1 MFTVKATYR
10 GETRKFTFTDTY
22 AFPSFLQ
29 LYNQLYRVFPHLSH
43 SYFLSKL
50 LFSPNSSP
58 SRILVARE
66 VHNADEYMTAIS
78 NPSLAGRWP
87 SPMLKF
93 SVFDESPHKPPFA
106 GDLGQMRWSSPNW
119 DDQLSPMAR
128 PRLSLDPLSSP
139 RPTLLGFPPPPI
151 LFSSP
156 ARPQTLAPMDVDQF
170 AFPTR
175 SPSPQPR
182 HQPQWANQTLTAFLT
197 ATFGSN
203 FLEQQNM
210 PSQPLQNGFGRSFV
224 PPMPCMYHN
233 CAKCFKLFQG
243 PWQSCQKCARIV
255 GPCVET
261 LGPHPYKLERC
272 AGCPK
277 DWQAFDLT
285 DPYSSHTTFR
295 TDPMQPFY
303 TFNTMTPV
311 TPFIPPMVPETPACV
326 PPSLT
331 RGPRAI
337 QTPKPVGTPA
347 SPPAAPP
354 IIHHG
359 VLCNCCSKQ
368 IEGIRHKC
376 LDCSDYDLCTKCI
389 TTGAAERHDPFHEF
403 WEVTEPGRVIVS
415 RVGSTAPPVPAP
427 QVPTQAVTPAVHGA
441 TCDLCDS
448 RIRGDRYKCVNCP
461 DFDTCSSCY
470 AITKEQHP
478 HHAFVKISNP
488 ADYLRSN
495 VFMGAMHMAVC
506 NACNRSIYGVR
517 YKCMHHE
524 CPDFDLCERCEAMP
538 ISVHPPNHPLLKM
551 KSADTVIPTV
561 YRVGQTTLIDVD
573 ADRGRSPLRLSTP
586 LSYVTRSRSRSRSYD
601 RGVLRNPSW
610 VKAVPCPGGFPFA
623 LGTPSPLP
631 SPPMTIP
638 GALPAFT
645 PMSPLM
651 APTSVQVPVADLSTL
666 FPGVNSPC
674 LSPAA
679 SAYIPPCDTPP
690 AGRSPFVTPAYN
702 PTYMTRSPSPPY
714 HPAFNERLP
723 LPDAV
728 AMSLPGFAHTPIPFS
743 SFLSTAGSSTI
754 SATDAEVQ
762 SVKYPDVVP
771 NSSSHLP
778 SPFDRFRQRYCID
791 DDDFASGQPGILD
804 DYRYTI
810 PLSSERST
818 ISNKASRPHPR
829 LLIPELIHLME
840 QPASPY
846 CPTPETFMTPVNQ
859 PANIPNDDVIEVKSP
874 VPREEKPVPDVS
886 PSLPPLPPRTFRQL
900 SIPDLLI
907 SSQGSLT
914 SETVTLNEKE
924 KTLRSFSC
932 DNLPAIV
939 EAKAD
944 FIGDITAPDG
954 QVFPPGAE
962 FMKCWRMKNSGLND
976 WEESTQ
982 LIFVAGES
990 FIRGSG
996 AYLLSVG
1003 SVSAGDEVDVW
1014 TGELKAPE
1022 VPGRYI
1028 GYWRLKNGSTGQL
1041 FGDSIWID
1049 VVVAEPHRQQVDANE
1064 ASEAPSSMTSSSVI
1078 VMPNAP
1084 ESLQPLEVTQQRLER
1099 LSLSN
1104 PNPPSPV
1111 TAPSSVD
1118 VVSVAG
1124 SDESFSGAS
1133 LVSAPSSDSSD
1144 EELWEDSRMNASIVD
1159 SQRTAVPSRSN
1170 ALDYVVLYD
1179 ENSSSEDDA

>member
-22 AFPSFLQ
+22 AFPSFFQ

-66 VHNADEYMTAIS
+66 VHNADEYKTAIS

-106 GDLGQMRWSSPNW
+106 GDLGQVRWSNPNW
-119 DDQLSPMAR
+119 EELSPR
-128 PRLSLDPLSSP
+128 PRPSLDPLSSSLP
-139 RPTLLGFPPPPI
+139 PAQPPPNFAGIPPPPI

-170 AFPTR
+170 AFPSQPFPSH

-182 HQPQWANQTLTAFLT
+182 HQPQWANQSQKQTSCCAVAQAKDDIRTLMDTFKRDLDRILT
-197 ATFGSN
+197 GTFGDN
-203 FLEQQNM
+203 FLEQNM
-210 PSQPLQNGFGRSFV
+210 PSLPSQNGFGRPFV

-243 PWQSCQKCARIV
+243 PWQSCQNCVRIV
-255 GPCVET
+255 CNECYRHPHSLLLEGPCVET
-261 LGPHPYKLERC
+261 LGPHLYKLERC

-277 DWQAFDLT
+277 DWQSFDLT
-285 DPYSSHTTFR
+285 DPIPPMQPFAPMSFPPLPPPPPAPQGIPNLFAQ
-295 TDPMQPFY
+295 PMQPFY

-326 PPSLT
+326 LPSLT
-331 RGPRAI
+331 PGPRVI

-347 SPPAAPP
+347 SPFAAPP
-354 IIHHG
+354 IIHHD

-376 LDCSDYDLCTKCI
+376 LDCFDYDLCTKCI
-389 TTGAAERHDPFHEF
+389 TTGGAERHDPFHEF
-403 WEVTEPGRVIVS
+403 WEVTEPGRVIIS
-415 RVGSTAPPVPAP
+415 RVGSTAPPVSVP
-427 QVPTQAVTPAVHGA
+427 QVPTPAVTPAVHGA

-448 RIRGDRYKCVNCP
+448 RIRGDRYKCANCP
-461 DFDTCSSCY
+461 DFDTCSLCY

-478 HHAFVKISNP
+478 QHAFVKISNP
-488 ADYLRSN
+488 ADYLRSS
-495 VFMGAMHMAVC
+495 VLMGPMHMAVC
-506 NACNRSIYGVR
+506 NACQRSIYGVR

-586 LSYVTRSRSRSRSYD
+586 LSYVTQSRSRSRSYD

-623 LGTPSPLP
+623 LRTPSPLP

-651 APTSVQVPVADLSTL
+651 APTSIPVPVADIPTPLAEA
-666 FPGVNSPC
+666 NSPF

-679 SAYIPPCDTPP
+679 SAYIPPCVTPP
-690 AGRSPFVTPAYN
+690 AERSPFMTPAYN

-723 LPDAV
+723 LPDTA
-728 AMSLPGFAHTPIPFS
+728 AMSLPGLAGLAHTPIPSS
-743 SFLSTAGSSTI
+743 SFQATAGSSTI
-754 SATDAEVQ
+754 SATDGEVH

-778 SPFDRFRQRYCID
+778 SLFEQFRQRFYID
-791 DDDFASGQPGILD
+791 GDDFASYGQTSIPD
-804 DYRYTI
+804 DNHYTI
-810 PLSSERST
+810 PLAREPST
-818 ISNKASRPHPR
+818 KSNNASRPYPR
-829 LLIPELIHLME
+829 LSFPELIHLME
-840 QPASPY
+840 PASPTS
-846 CPTPETFMTPVNQ
+846 PTPETFMTPVNQ
-859 PANIPNDDVIEVKSP
+859 PANIPNVDVVDAKSL
-874 VPREEKPVPDVS
+874 VLQEEKPVPDVS
-886 PSLPPLPPRTFRQL
+886 PSLPPLPPRAFRQL

-907 SSQGSLT
+907 SSQESLT
-914 SETVTLNEKE
+914 SETVTLNDRE
-924 KTLRSFSC
+924 KTLSPFSY
-932 DNLPAIV
+932 DNFPAIV

-944 FIGDITAPDG
+944 FVGDITAPDG

-962 FMKCWRMKNSGLND
+962 FMKCWRMKNSGLTD

-996 AYLLSVG
+996 AYVLSVG

-1014 TGELKAPE
+1014 TGELK
-1022 VPGRYI
+1022 V
-1028 GYWRLKNGSTGQL
+1028 
-1041 FGDSIWID
+1041 
-1049 VVVAEPHRQQVDANE
+1049 H
-1064 ASEAPSSMTSSSVI
+1064 
-1078 VMPNAP
+1078 
-1084 ESLQPLEVTQQRLER
+1084 
-1099 LSLSN
+1099 
-1104 PNPPSPV
+1104 
-1111 TAPSSVD
+1111 
-1118 VVSVAG
+1118 
-1124 SDESFSGAS
+1124 
-1133 LVSAPSSDSSD
+1133 
-1144 EELWEDSRMNASIVD
+1144 
-1159 SQRTAVPSRSN
+1159 
-1170 ALDYVVLYD
+1170 
-1179 ENSSSEDDA
+1179 

>member
-10 GETRKFTFTDTY
+10 GETRKFTFTDTHV
-22 AFPSFLQ
+22 FPSFLQ

-66 VHNADEYMTAIS
+66 VHNADEYKSAIS
-78 NPSLAGRWP
+78 NPSLRGRWP

-106 GDLGQMRWSSPNW
+106 GDLEQMRWSSPNW
-119 DDQLSPMAR
+119 NDPLLPLARSRLSP
-128 PRLSLDPLSSP
+128 DPLSSSLP
-139 RPTLLGFPPPPI
+139 PAQPPLNFAGIPPPPI

-170 AFPTR
+170 AFPPQLFPTR

-182 HQPQWANQTLTAFLT
+182 HQPQWANQSQKQTSCCAVAQAKDDIRALMDTFKRDLDRILTG
-197 ATFGSN
+197 TFGDN
-203 FLEQQNM
+203 FLEPQNM
-210 PSQPLQNGFGRSFV
+210 PSQLPQNSFGRPFV
-224 PPMPCMYHN
+224 PPMPCMHHN

-255 GPCVET
+255 CNECFQPPYMLSLESPCVET
-261 LGPHPYKLERC
+261 LGRHAYKLERC

-285 DPYSSHTTFR
+285 DPMPSMQPFAPVSFPPLPPPPPPPPQGIPNLFAQ
-295 TDPMQPFY
+295 PMQPFY

-311 TPFIPPMVPETPACV
+311 TPFIPPMIPDTPAW
-326 PPSLT
+326 
-331 RGPRAI
+331 
-337 QTPKPVGTPA
+337 TPA
-347 SPPAAPP
+347 SPLAAPP
-354 IIHHG
+354 TIHHG
-359 VLCNCCSKQ
+359 VLCNCCAKQ
-368 IEGIRHKC
+368 IEGVRHKC
-376 LDCSDYDLCTKCI
+376 LDCSDYDLCTQCI
-389 TTGAAERHDPFHEF
+389 TTGGAERHDPFHEF

-415 RVGSTAPPVPAP
+415 RIGSTAPPVPAP
-427 QVPTQAVTPAVHGA
+427 QVPTPAVTPAVHSA
-441 TCDLCDS
+441 TCNLCDS

-478 HHAFVKISNP
+478 YHAFVKISNP

-495 VFMGAMHMAVC
+495 VFMGTMHMAVC

-524 CPDFDLCERCEAMP
+524 CPDFDLCDRCEAMP

-561 YRVGQTTLIDVD
+561 YRVGQTTLID
-573 ADRGRSPLRLSTP
+573 DRGRSPLRLSTP

-610 VKAVPCPGGFPFA
+610 AKAVPCPG
-623 LGTPSPLP
+623 
-631 SPPMTIP
+631 
-638 GALPAFT
+638 
-645 PMSPLM
+645 
-651 APTSVQVPVADLSTL
+651 VD
-666 FPGVNSPC
+666 SPC

-679 SAYIPPCDTPP
+679 SAYIPPCVTPP
-690 AGRSPFVTPAYN
+690 AGRSPFMTPAYN

-723 LPDAV
+723 LPDTA
-728 AMSLPGFAHTPIPFS
+728 AMSLPGLAHAPIPSS
-743 SFLSTAGSSTI
+743 SFHSTAGSSTI
-754 SATDAEVQ
+754 SATEGEVH

-778 SPFDRFRQRYCID
+778 SLFEQFRQRFYID
-791 DDDFASGQPGILD
+791 GDDFASYGQPSIPD
-804 DYRYTI
+804 DNHYPI
-810 PLSSERST
+810 PLSRESST
-818 ISNKASRPHPR
+818 KSNKASRPYPR
-829 LLIPELIHLME
+829 LSFPELIHLME
-840 QPASPY
+840 PASPNS
-846 CPTPETFMTPVNQ
+846 PTPETFMTPVNQ
-859 PANIPNDDVIEVKSP
+859 PANIPNTLSP
-874 VPREEKPVPDVS
+874 
-886 PSLPPLPPRTFRQL
+886 
-900 SIPDLLI
+900 
-907 SSQGSLT
+907 
-914 SETVTLNEKE
+914 
-924 KTLRSFSC
+924 FSY

-944 FIGDITAPDG
+944 FVGDITAPDG

-996 AYLLSVG
+996 AYVLSVG
-1003 SVSAGDEVDVW
+1003 SVRAGDEVDVW

-1064 ASEAPSSMTSSSVI
+1064 ASEAPSSMTSSS
-1078 VMPNAP
+1078 
-1084 ESLQPLEVTQQRLER
+1084 QLER

-1104 PNPPSPV
+1104 PNPTSPV

-1144 EELWEDSRMNASIVD
+1144 EELWEDSRMNASTAD
-1159 SQRTAVPSRSN
+1159 SQRTAVPPRSN